1 MTLPNP
7 PRWIA
12 GPRYRSKAFAM
23 CANKSHVTEA
33 VPISARLLAMVVTGH
48 LGKRMIPAQDRSPV
62 SGGGS
67 ETTFHHR
74 SSVLITVV
82 CLLSGLLV
90 LFVFA
95 AVFGPG
101 FQTSSR
107 DLVWA
112 ILLGSLL
119 LAILVPFVWLL
130 WRKPAVLIVSDAG
143 IHLPF
148 AFTRPLRWE
157 DIHRIRLLPHSK
169 SFYGRRDWVIV
180 DPSPGFL
187 APIRLKSWRRL
198 DLWFQKHHGVRIP
211 LHGLD
216 ADADKVIR
224 SIERFRP
231 VIRENG

>member
-1 MTLPNP
+1 MLVTL
-7 PRWIA
+7 
-12 GPRYRSKAFAM
+12 
-23 CANKSHVTEA
+23 
-33 VPISARLLAMVVTGH
+33 
-48 LGKRMIPAQDRSPV
+48 
-62 SGGGS
+62 
-67 ETTFHHR
+67 
-74 SSVLITVV
+74 V

-101 FQTSSR
+101 FQTGSH

-119 LAILVPFVWLL
+119 LAILAPILWLL
-130 WRKPAVLIVSDAG
+130 WQKPGVLIVSDAG

-148 AFTRPLRWE
+148 AFTRPLRWDE
-157 DIHRIRLLPHSK
+157 IHRIRLLPHSK
-169 SFYGRRDWVIV
+169 SIHGRRDWVVV
-180 DPSPGFL
+180 DPSPNVL

-198 DLWFQKHHGVRIP
+198 DIWFQKHHGVRIP

-216 ADADKVIR
+216 ADTDKIIQ

-231 VIRENG
+231 VIREDG

>member
-1 MTLPNP
+1 
-7 PRWIA
+7 
-12 GPRYRSKAFAM
+12 
-23 CANKSHVTEA
+23 
-33 VPISARLLAMVVTGH
+33 
-48 LGKRMIPAQDRSPV
+48 
-62 SGGGS
+62 
-67 ETTFHHR
+67 
-74 SSVLITVV
+74 
-82 CLLSGLLV
+82 LLV

-101 FQTSSR
+101 FRPGSR
-107 DLVWA
+107 DLAWA

-119 LAILVPFVWLL
+119 LTILVPFLWLL
-130 WRKPAVLIVSDAG
+130 WRKPVVLIVSDAG

-148 AFTRPLRWE
+148 AFTRPLRWDE
-157 DIHRIRLLPHSK
+157 IHRIRHLPHGQ

-180 DPSPGFL
+180 DPSPGVL

-216 ADADKVIR
+216 ADADKIIG

-231 VIRENG
+231 VIREDG